1 MNVIDR
7 ARFGVLTAVA
17 VASIAVPAGQATA
30 AARNVCTGVAGCKV
44 VAKVDVNGDG
54 KSDQVGVVRS
64 GTAEDGKITVRV
76 LTAGGRLLKTSNA
89 LTFWGGGNG
98 WFGAAAIDG
107 RRGAELVVGST
118 AGAHTEFFRVIT
130 YRSGKLVTLKAPARL
145 PGSAS
150 RWTMDCAYSSNIG
163 VSRSVRKGVRYLTVR
178 TAVRNDSGVGH
189 HGRTTVYRW
198 KSSRWVQLSTKAV
211 RYRSDQSAFKICGW
225 HIKGLRRYA

>member
-89 LTFWGGGNG
+89 LTF
-98 WFGAAAIDG
+98 
-107 RRGAELVVGST
+107 
-118 AGAHTEFFRVIT
+118 
-130 YRSGKLVTLKAPARL
+130 
-145 PGSAS
+145 
-150 RWTMDCAYSSNIG
+150 
-163 VSRSVRKGVRYLTVR
+163 
-178 TAVRNDSGVGH
+178 
-189 HGRTTVYRW
+189 
-198 KSSRWVQLSTKAV
+198 
-211 RYRSDQSAFKICGW
+211 
-225 HIKGLRRYA
+225 